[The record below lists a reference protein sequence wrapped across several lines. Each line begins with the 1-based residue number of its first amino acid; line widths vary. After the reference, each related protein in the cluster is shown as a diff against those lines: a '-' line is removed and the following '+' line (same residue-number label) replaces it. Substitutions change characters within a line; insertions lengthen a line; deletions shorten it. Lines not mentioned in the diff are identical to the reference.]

1 MDDTKEKIRAYLLRF
16 FRNADLRDDT
26 DIFAAGFVNSLM
38 AMQLVMFVEKEF
50 QISVEDE
57 DLDVD
62 NFRSVDAI
70 AALVQRQ
77 AVLRA

>member
-1 MDDTKEKIRAYLLRF
+1 MDETKDKIRAYLLRF
-16 FRNADLRDDT
+16 FRNADLQDDT

-50 QISVEDE
+50 GIAVEDE
-57 DLDVD
+57 DLDVE
-62 NFRSVDAI
+62 NFKSVDAI

-77 AVLRA
+77 GALRA

>member
-1 MDDTKEKIRAYLLRF
+1 MDETKDKIRAYLLRF
-16 FRNADLRDDT
+16 FRNADLQDDT

-50 QISVEDE
+50 GITVEDE
-57 DLDVD
+57 DLDVE
-62 NFRSVDAI
+62 NFKSVDAI

-77 AVLRA
+77 GALRA